1 MEQSPGVVKM
11 KTKEVLGGYKLR
23 YEQPRVRKRSVY
35 GLNNIHKNNMVRNVY
50 NKLNDSTR
58 HIIQRIK
65 DTYRDIMD
73 TKWLD

>member
-23 YEQPRVRKRSVY
+23 YEQSRVRKRSIY
-35 GLNNIHKNNMVRNVY
+35 GRNNIHKNNMVRNVY

-58 HIIQRIK
+58 HVIQWLK

-73 TKWLD
+73 AKWLD

>member
-1 MEQSPGVVKM
+1 VAQYQGAKKVN
-11 KTKEVLGGYKLR
+11 KEVLGGYKLR
-23 YEQPRVRKRSVY
+23 YEKPRVRKHTIFDRNTVNKN
-35 GLNNIHKNNMVRNVY
+35 GLGCNVY